1 MMVMMLLYV
10 SQEGL
15 ASGGFS
21 FLVLWMYG
29 SVVVEQC
36 ACKKKN
42 NVVNAR
48 TTCVVRTAVPA
59 LVRVP
64 FSLLSG
70 ARWCRYH
77 IT

>member
-21 FLVLWMYG
+21 FLLLWMYG

-36 ACKKKN
+36 ACKKKKTMLLMPE
-42 NVVNAR
+42 R
-48 TTCVVRTAVPA
+48 LA
-59 LVRVP
+59 LYV
-64 FSLLSG
+64 LL
-70 ARWCRYH
+70 YQH
-77 IT
+77 